1 MSLTGTRPTVGLIYV
16 GLAKAIAGTPTAI
29 ALLDKLAD
37 ENHTLRMEI
46 TRRWRKFL
54 VSIPRFLVF
63 PINRHK
69 LVHIRTLDLFLT
81 PFLHTLRIF
90 DKPSK
95 QEVSPLYTATYKQI
109 PHHPFEVAK
118 RWARKDRSG
127 TPRHPLFELGTDP
140 LSTRFYRAYSS
151 DRPYC

>member
-1 MSLTGTRPTVGLIYV
+1 MRQSAEVLGQYPPICG
-16 GLAKAIAGTPTAI
+16 
-29 ALLDKLAD
+29 
-37 ENHTLRMEI
+37 
-46 TRRWRKFL
+46 
-54 VSIPRFLVF
+54 F

-95 QEVSPLYTATYKQI
+95 QEVSPLYTAIYKQI

-118 RWARKDRSG
+118 RWARKDRSE

-151 DRPYC
+151 GRLYC